1 MLMTRSRIHRFT
13 AHAAAIAF
21 ILTCSLYAIAQ
32 NGKIVFT
39 SDRSGSWQIYTMNLD
54 GSDQF
59 QVTNLAPTD
68 DDGLFA
74 SISPDGKQI
83 TFNYNAGNGPDL
95 FVINSDGTRLRQLS
109 DDRSS
114 FWPRW
119 SPDGKRLV
127 FSTFAGLRS
136 VVIATMAADG
146 GGKRKLLTTDLW
158 ESVGGIY
165 TPDGKQI
172 VFGSQMGGFVSAVW
186 IMNADGSHQ
195 RRLTPAVLR
204 GQPWGVS
211 PDGKHVVGYS
221 NQDSPPALGNG
232 VFVMNLDGTGRK
244 RLAGSPQ
251 FHHDLYPSYSPDGS
265 MIAFMSDR
273 FSTDIDPFTYG
284 TFDILTVNAD
294 GTNLQDVA
302 PAVGSCPFDGNC
314 VTPFWGPSPSAL
326 ASAESGVAGATTG
339 TASGGTDAVPSPGGN
354 GIIND
359 LLDGAAVGSAAS
371 CIPIGR
377 ACNGSSPTHCCPAP
391 FPHHSFCSS
400 RTGWGRCLMN

>member
-1 MLMTRSRIHRFT
+1 MNPRSENRGTVMLMTLSRIHRF
-13 AHAAAIAF
+13 AAPVAAIAF
-21 ILTCSLYAIAQ
+21 IVTCSLYASAQ

-83 TFNYNAGNGPDL
+83 AFNYNAGDGPDL

-109 DDRSS
+109 DDQSS

-127 FSTFAGLRS
+127 FGTFAGLRS

-158 ESVGGIY
+158 DSVGGIY

-186 IMNADGSHQ
+186 IMHADGSHQ

-211 PDGKHVVGYS
+211 P
-221 NQDSPPALGNG
+221 
-232 VFVMNLDGTGRK
+232 
-244 RLAGSPQ
+244 
-251 FHHDLYPSYSPDGS
+251 
-265 MIAFMSDR
+265 
-273 FSTDIDPFTYG
+273 
-284 TFDILTVNAD
+284 
-294 GTNLQDVA
+294 
-302 PAVGSCPFDGNC
+302 
-314 VTPFWGPSPSAL
+314 
-326 ASAESGVAGATTG
+326 
-339 TASGGTDAVPSPGGN
+339 
-354 GIIND
+354 
-359 LLDGAAVGSAAS
+359 
-371 CIPIGR
+371 
-377 ACNGSSPTHCCPAP
+377 
-391 FPHHSFCSS
+391 
-400 RTGWGRCLMN
+400 